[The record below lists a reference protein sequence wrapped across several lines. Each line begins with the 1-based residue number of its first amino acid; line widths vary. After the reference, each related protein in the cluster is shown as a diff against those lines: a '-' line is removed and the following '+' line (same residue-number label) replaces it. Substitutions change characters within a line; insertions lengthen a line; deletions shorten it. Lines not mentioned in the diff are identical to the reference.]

1 MDTARTGSWRL
12 LTGKF
17 RVANSEQISPIVKG
31 MDEFFRTDLH
41 SCRNAAHRLSRSGV
55 TVPNNSLFKTAAV
68 AIIPE
73 VLGSHFEALRMMRIL
88 WLTSVS
94 FGVSVRNSFVSCS
107 TTARTAIAEW
117 VLVACG

>member
-1 MDTARTGSWRL
+1 LFTD
-12 LTGKF
+12 KF

-41 SCRNAAHRLSRSGV
+41 SCWNAAHRLSRSGV
-55 TVPNNSLFKTAAV
+55 TEPNNSLFNTAAV

-73 VLGSHFEALRMMRIL
+73 VLGSHFEAPRMMRIL

-94 FGVSVRNSFVSCS
+94 SGVSARNSFVSCS
-107 TTARTAIAEW
+107 ITARTALAEW
-117 VLVACG
+117 VLVVGG